1 MSITITI
8 VLIKSRK
15 EPGLLFLLTEEIATV
30 APNNNERN
38 RVPPNT
44 SQGSALLS
52 ARQYFVSCT
61 TFPQWYNCK
70 GQDFLNRIIIEG
82 RNLDASLRTRN

>member
-1 MSITITI
+1 MI
-8 VLIKSRK
+8 VQVHYMLGAQDVHNNNYCTHK
-15 EPGLLFLLTEEIATV
+15 EEIATV

-70 GQDFLNRIIIEG
+70 WQDFLNRIIIEG